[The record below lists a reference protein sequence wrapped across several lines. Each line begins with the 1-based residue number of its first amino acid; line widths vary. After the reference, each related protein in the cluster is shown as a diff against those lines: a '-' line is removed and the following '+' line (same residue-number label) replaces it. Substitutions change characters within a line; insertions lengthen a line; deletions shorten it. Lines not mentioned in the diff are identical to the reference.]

1 MEEKEQLTPQTENTA
16 AEVAQCTSETA
27 APAAEAS
34 TVEAPK
40 PAAPAEEVT
49 QVAEVSAEKAAP
61 AVEATQV
68 AEVSA
73 EKAAP
78 AAEATQVAE
87 VSAEKATPAAEAPK
101 TAEAPKVEVSAE
113 NAAPAEKATP
123 ATEAPKAE
131 APKPATPRTA
141 AAPRP
146 AAKPAAPAK
155 NEVKAE
161 VVDAKELHS
170 TLAKLKEEGYIFLE
184 NLTGVDWGEEGM
196 GVVYSLSHGETFEM
210 KHVKAVAENKEE
222 PYLDTVCDLWDI
234 ANFYER
240 EVYDFY
246 GIKFLNHPD
255 MRRIFLREDWVGHP
269 FRKDD
274 KPEEH
279 NEEIAVGDEPISD
292 LAVCYTLNQ
301 DGSLNKTETPLFEED
316 DYVINLGPQ
325 HPSTHGVLHFR
336 TRIDG
341 ETITK
346 IDPHLGY
353 IHRGI
358 EKISEELTYP
368 QTLALTDRMDYLG
381 AMQNRHALCSCIEQA
396 MGVEVSDRV
405 QVIRTIMDELQ
416 RIDSHLLFFSC
427 LCQDMGATT
436 AFLYGFRD
444 RELIL
449 DIFEETCGGR
459 LILNYNMIGGLAYDI
474 HPNFQKRV
482 KEFIVTMRKNLK
494 EYDDIFTGNVI
505 FQTRAKGVGIITKEQ
520 AISFGC
526 TGGTGRASGWSND
539 LRKHRPYAAYDRV
552 EFNEVVRTEGDS
564 FARYMIRL
572 DEIRESL
579 HIIEQLIDNIPEGNF
594 AEKMKPVIKVPAGS
608 YYSAVEG
615 SRGILG
621 VYLES
626 RGDKFPYRLHYRAT
640 GLPLV
645 AVMDTACR
653 GNMIADL
660 ITIGGTID
668 YVVPDIDR

>member
-16 AEVAQCTSETA
+16 AEVAQSTSDA
-27 APAAEAS
+27 A
-34 TVEAPK
+34 T
-40 PAAPAEEVT
+40 PAE
-49 QVAEVSAEKAAP
+49 
-61 AVEATQV
+61 EATQV
-68 AEVSA
+68 AQA
-73 EKAAP
+73 PKAQAP
-78 AAEATQVAE
+78 
-87 VSAEKATPAAEAPK
+87 KAEAPK
-101 TAEAPKVEVSAE
+101 AEAPKAEVATE
-113 NAAPAEKATP
+113 KPAPAA
-123 ATEAPKAE
+123 EAPKAE
-131 APKPATPRTA
+131 APKPAAPAT
-141 AAPRP
+141 PRP

-170 TLAKLKEEGYIFLE
+170 TLAKLKEEGYTFLE

-196 GVVYSLSHGETFEM
+196 GVVYSLSKGDTFEM
-210 KHVKAVAENKEE
+210 KHIKAVAENKEE
-222 PYLDTVCDLWDI
+222 PYLDTVCDLWEI

-301 DGSLNKTETPLFEED
+301 DGTLNKTETPLFEED

-381 AMQNRHALCSCIEQA
+381 AMQNRHALCACIEQA

-482 KEFIVTMRKNLK
+482 KEFIVTMRKNLQ

-552 EFNEVVRTEGDS
+552 DFKEVVRTEGDS

>member
-27 APAAEAS
+27 APAAEA
-34 TVEAPK
+34 
-40 PAAPAEEVT
+40 T
-49 QVAEVSAEKAAP
+49 QMAEVSAEKAAP

-73 EKAAP
+73 EKA
-78 AAEATQVAE
+78 
-87 VSAEKATPAAEAPK
+87 TPAAEAPK
-101 TAEAPKVEVSAE
+101 AEVSAE
-113 NAAPAEKATP
+113 KAAPAEKATP
-123 ATEAPKAE
+123 ATETPKAE
-131 APKPATPRTA
+131 APKPATPRPA

-381 AMQNRHALCSCIEQA
+381 AMQNRHALCACIEQA

-482 KEFIVTMRKNLK
+482 KEFIVTMRKNIK

>member
-27 APAAEAS
+27 APAAEA
-34 TVEAPK
+34 
-40 PAAPAEEVT
+40 T

-73 EKAAP
+73 EKA
-78 AAEATQVAE
+78 
-87 VSAEKATPAAEAPK
+87 TPAAEAPK
-101 TAEAPKVEVSAE
+101 AEVSAE
-113 NAAPAEKATP
+113 KAAPAEKATP
-123 ATEAPKAE
+123 ATETPKAEAPKAE
-131 APKPATPRTA
+131 APKPATPRPA

-381 AMQNRHALCSCIEQA
+381 AMQNRHALCACIEQA

>member
-16 AEVAQCTSETA
+16 AEVAPKAAENVSPAAENNAVSAVT
-27 APAAEAS
+27 APAAEAV
-34 TVEAPK
+34 TTDNKVEEKAEVPKSEATAPK
-40 PAAPAEEVT
+40 TEEKPATAEAQLITAPA
-49 QVAEVSAEKAAP
+49 QKAAP
-61 AVEATQV
+61 N
-68 AEVSA
+68 
-73 EKAAP
+73 
-78 AAEATQVAE
+78 
-87 VSAEKATPAAEAPK
+87 AEAP
-101 TAEAPKVEVSAE
+101 
-113 NAAPAEKATP
+113 
-123 ATEAPKAE
+123 APKAE
-131 APKPATPRTA
+131 EKTAVAEKPAAEKPATAEQPA
-141 AAPRP
+141 AAAPAAPRP
-146 AAKPAAPAK
+146 ARPAVPRPAPKPAAPAK

-161 VVDAKELHS
+161 VVEAKELHS
-170 TLAKLKEEGYIFLE
+170 TLAKLKAEGYTFLE
-184 NLTGVDWGEEGM
+184 SLTGVDWGEEGM
-196 GVVYSLSHGETFEM
+196 GVVYSVSNAETFEM
-210 KHVKAVAENKEE
+210 KHVKAVAESKEE
-222 PYLDTVCDLWDI
+222 PYLDSVCDLWDI

-279 NEEIAVGDEPISD
+279 NEEIAIGDEPISD

-301 DGSLNKTETPLFEED
+301 DGTLNKTETPLFEED

-381 AMQNRHALCSCIEQA
+381 AMQNRHALCACIEQA

-552 EFNEVVRTEGDS
+552 EFNEVMRTEGDS

-626 RGDKFPYRLHYRAT
+626 RGDKSPYRLHYRAT

>member
-27 APAAEAS
+27 APAAEA
-34 TVEAPK
+34 
-40 PAAPAEEVT
+40 T

-73 EKAAP
+73 EKA
-78 AAEATQVAE
+78 
-87 VSAEKATPAAEAPK
+87 TPAAEAPK
-101 TAEAPKVEVSAE
+101 AEVSAE
-113 NAAPAEKATP
+113 KAAPAEKATP
-123 ATEAPKAE
+123 ATETPKAE
-131 APKPATPRTA
+131 APKPATPRPA

-381 AMQNRHALCSCIEQA
+381 AMQNRHALCACIEQA

-552 EFNEVVRTEGDS
+552 EFNEVMRTEGDS

>member
-16 AEVAQCTSETA
+16 AEVAQSTSETA
-27 APAAEAS
+27 APV
-34 TVEAPK
+34 VEA
-40 PAAPAEEVT
+40 T

-131 APKPATPRTA
+131 APKPATPRPA

-170 TLAKLKEEGYIFLE
+170 TLAKLKEEGYTFLE

-196 GVVYSLSHGETFEM
+196 GVVYSLSKGDTFEM

-381 AMQNRHALCSCIEQA
+381 AMQNRHALCACIEQA

>member
-1 MEEKEQLTPQTENTA
+1 MEENEKNIPSAPVSGVENDVTKAAPTTETPA
-16 AEVAQCTSETA
+16 AAPAQAA
-27 APAAEAS
+27 APAAQPATPAGESA
-34 TVEAPK
+34 EK
-40 PAAPAEEVT
+40 PAAP
-49 QVAEVSAEKAAP
+49 
-61 AVEATQV
+61 
-68 AEVSA
+68 
-73 EKAAP
+73 
-78 AAEATQVAE
+78 
-87 VSAEKATPAAEAPK
+87 
-101 TAEAPKVEVSAE
+101 
-113 NAAPAEKATP
+113 
-123 ATEAPKAE
+123 APKAE
-131 APKPATPRTA
+131 APARP
-141 AAPRP
+141 APRP
-146 AAKPAAPAK
+146 AAPKPAPQPAVNEIKPETVAP
-155 NEVKAE
+155 EQLHDRLAE
-161 VVDAKELHS
+161 
-170 TLAKLKEEGYIFLE
+170 LKVQGYGLLE
-184 NLTGVDWGEEGM
+184 NLTGTDWGEEGL
-196 GVVYSLSHGETFEM
+196 GAVYTLTNPEMFEM
-210 KHVKAVAENKEE
+210 VHVKAVSPNREQPVLPSA
-222 PYLDTVCDLWDI
+222 CDLWDI

-246 GIKFLNHPD
+246 GVIFVNHPD
-255 MRRIFLREDWVGHP
+255 LRRIFLREDWVGFP

-274 KPEEH
+274 KPEEK

-292 LAVCYTLNQ
+292 LAPRYTLNA
-301 DGSLNKTETPLFEED
+301 DGSLHCEKTPIFGED

-341 ETITK
+341 EIITK

-353 IHRGI
+353 IHRAI
-358 EKISEELTYP
+358 EKISEDLTYP

-381 AMQNRHALCSCIEQA
+381 AMQNRHALCACIEQA

-416 RIDSHLLFFSC
+416 RIDSHILFFSC
-427 LCQDMGATT
+427 LCQDLGATT

-444 RELIL
+444 REKIL

-474 HPNFQKRV
+474 HPNFQHRV
-482 KEFIVTMRKNLK
+482 KEFITTMRESLK

-505 FQTRAKGVGIITKEQ
+505 FQTRAKGVGVLSKEQ
-520 AISFGC
+520 VISYGC
-526 TGGTGRASGWSND
+526 TGGTGRASGWHND

-594 AEKMKPVIKVPAGS
+594 AEKMRPVIKIPAGT
-608 YYSAVEG
+608 YYHAVEG

-621 VYLES
+621 VYIES
-626 RGDKFPYRLHYRAT
+626 KGDKTPYRLHYRST

-645 AVMDTACR
+645 AAMDTACR
-653 GNMIADL
+653 GSMIADL
-660 ITIGGTID
+660 ITIGGTVD

>member
-16 AEVAQCTSETA
+16 AEVAQSTSDA
-27 APAAEAS
+27 A
-34 TVEAPK
+34 T
-40 PAAPAEEVT
+40 PAE
-49 QVAEVSAEKAAP
+49 
-61 AVEATQV
+61 EATQV
-68 AEVSA
+68 AQA
-73 EKAAP
+73 PKAQAP
-78 AAEATQVAE
+78 
-87 VSAEKATPAAEAPK
+87 KAEAPK
-101 TAEAPKVEVSAE
+101 AEAPKAEVATE
-113 NAAPAEKATP
+113 KPAPAA
-123 ATEAPKAE
+123 EAPKAE
-131 APKPATPRTA
+131 APKPAAPAT
-141 AAPRP
+141 PRP

-170 TLAKLKEEGYIFLE
+170 TLAKLKEEGYTFLE

-196 GVVYSLSHGETFEM
+196 GVVYSLSKGDTFEM
-210 KHVKAVAENKEE
+210 KHIKAVAENKEE
-222 PYLDTVCDLWDI
+222 PYLDTACDLWEI

-301 DGSLNKTETPLFEED
+301 DGTLNKTETPLFEED

-381 AMQNRHALCSCIEQA
+381 AMQNRHALCACIEQA

-482 KEFIVTMRKNLK
+482 KEFIVTMRKNLQ

-552 EFNEVVRTEGDS
+552 DFKEVVRTEGDS